1 MIAWM
6 IALSLMVIQV
16 LNLCTILVMIFRR
29 RDEPIYI
36 IAWTMIMTFIPF
48 IGFLLYLLFG
58 HGPIIKEKRTFLDAI
73 EEHYYQQAVDSQL
86 EMMDSVST
94 IPSSYMSLIKFNLN
108 YNRSI
113 LTRHNTLEY
122 FSDANHKYERLLSDI
137 EQAQDTINVLY
148 FIIRG
153 DESGKALI
161 KTLAKK
167 AREGVKVRLV
177 YDDGGSFMTP
187 SSVFKPLKEAGG
199 TVVKHYPAKFKIFT
213 LNWNYRNHRK
223 IVVIDGTIAYLGGM
237 NIGDEYLSK
246 NPKFTPWRDAHLRV
260 TGGVVQLLQL
270 RFFKDYAAV
279 IEDVS
284 DLNEVESNIER
295 YFRSVSLD
303 EDETFMQLVCDGPDQ
318 KTDHMRAAYIK
329 LIMTA
334 KKSIWIQSPYF
345 IPDSEFL
352 HVLKIAAHSG
362 IDVKIM
368 IPVIPDNHFVHRTT
382 TSYIKELLEAGIEV
396 YFYEGFLH
404 SKIIIIDQEMATVG
418 SVNMDVR
425 SFSINFEL
433 AAFIYNDTMAKQLV
447 EQFKFDQKD
456 CRRLDFEYE
465 QSKSWFMKAEES
477 VYRLLSM
484 LM

>member
-1 MIAWM
+1 MLAWI
-6 IALSLMVIQV
+6 IALSLLVIQIV
-16 LNLCTILVMIFRR
+16 NLCTILIMIFRR

-36 IAWTMIMTFIPF
+36 IAWTMIMTIIPF

-58 HGPIIKEKRTFLDAI
+58 HGPIIKKKRTFLDEI
-73 EEHYYQQAVDSQL
+73 EELGYQEAVDSQL
-86 EMMDSVST
+86 EMIEQTSANHCPYT
-94 IPSSYMSLIKFNLN
+94 SLIQFNLN
-108 YNRSI
+108 YNKSV
-113 LTRHNTLEY
+113 LTRYNRLTY
-122 FSDANHKYERLLSDI
+122 FSDANDKYEQLIKDI
-137 EQAQDTINVLY
+137 EQATDTINVLY

-153 DESGKALI
+153 DESGKVLI
-161 KTLAKK
+161 EALAKK
-167 AREGVKVRLV
+167 AKQGVKVRLV
-177 YDDGGSFMTP
+177 YDDGGSFLTP

-199 TVVKHYPAKFKIFT
+199 IVVKHYPAKFKIFT

-223 IVVIDGTIAYLGGM
+223 IVVIDGKIGYLGGM

-246 NPKFTPWRDAHLRV
+246 NPKYTPWRDAHLRV
-260 TGGVVQLLQL
+260 TGEMVQLLQL

-279 IEDVS
+279 IEEAS
-284 DLNEVESNIER
+284 DLNEVEQQMDR
-295 YFRSVSLD
+295 YFPPISS
-303 EDETFMQLVCDGPDQ
+303 EEEEIYMQLVCDGPDQ
-318 KTDHMRAAYIK
+318 RTDHMRAAYIK

-352 HVLKIAAHSG
+352 HVLKIASHSG
-362 IDVKIM
+362 LDVKIM

-382 TSYIKELLEAGIEV
+382 TSYIKELLEADIEV

-404 SKIIIIDQEMATVG
+404 SKVFIIDEEMATVG

-433 AAFIYNDTMAKQLV
+433 AAFIYHEKMTSELV
-447 EQFKFDQKD
+447 KQFKADQLNCQK
-456 CRRLDFEYE
+456 LDWDYE

>member
-1 MIAWM
+1 MLAWI
-6 IALSLMVIQV
+6 IALSLLVIQMI
-16 LNLCTILVMIFRR
+16 NLCTILIMIFRR

-58 HGPIIKEKRTFLDAI
+58 HGPIIKKKRTFLDEI
-73 EEHYYQQAVDSQL
+73 EELGYQEAVDSQL
-86 EMMDSVST
+86 EMVEQTSANYFPYT
-94 IPSSYMSLIKFNLN
+94 SLIEFNLN
-108 YNRSI
+108 YNKSV
-113 LTRHNTLEY
+113 LTRYNSLTY
-122 FSDANHKYERLLSDI
+122 FSDANDKYEQLMKDI
-137 EQAQDTINVLY
+137 EQATDTIHVLY

-153 DESGKALI
+153 DHSGKALI
-161 KTLAKK
+161 EALTKK
-167 AREGVKVRLV
+167 AKQGVKVRLV
-177 YDDGGSFMTP
+177 YDDGGSFLTP
-187 SSVFKPLKEAGG
+187 SSVFRPLKEAGG
-199 TVVKHYPAKFKIFT
+199 IVVKHYPAKFKIFT

-223 IVVIDGTIAYLGGM
+223 IVVIDGKIGYFGGM

-246 NPKFTPWRDAHLRV
+246 NPKYTPWRDAHLRV
-260 TGGVVQLLQL
+260 KGEMVKLLQL
-270 RFFKDYAAV
+270 RFLKDYAAV
-279 IEDVS
+279 IEEVA
-284 DLNEVESNIER
+284 DLDEVEQQIDR
-295 YFRSVSLD
+295 YFPPISS
-303 EDETFMQLVCDGPDQ
+303 EEEEMYMQLVCDGPDQ

-329 LIMTA
+329 LIMSA

-352 HVLKIAAHSG
+352 HVLKIASHSG
-362 IDVKIM
+362 LDVKIM

-382 TSYIKELLEAGIEV
+382 TSYIKELLEANIEV

-404 SKIIIIDQEMATVG
+404 SKVFIIDEEMATVG

-433 AAFIYNDTMAKQLV
+433 AAFIYHEKMTSELV
-447 EQFKFDQKD
+447 KQFKTDQLNCQK
-456 CRRLDFEYE
+456 LDWNYE

>member
-1 MIAWM
+1 MLAWI
-6 IALSLMVIQV
+6 IALSLLVIQMI
-16 LNLCTILVMIFRR
+16 NLCTILIMIFRR

-58 HGPIIKEKRTFLDAI
+58 HGPIIKKKRTFLDEI
-73 EEHYYQQAVDSQL
+73 EELGYQEAVDSQL
-86 EMMDSVST
+86 EMVEQTSANYFPYT
-94 IPSSYMSLIKFNLN
+94 SLIEFNLN
-108 YNRSI
+108 YNKSV
-113 LTRHNTLEY
+113 LTRYNSLTY
-122 FSDANHKYERLLSDI
+122 FSDANDKYEQLMKDI
-137 EQAQDTINVLY
+137 EQATDTIHVLY

-153 DESGKALI
+153 DHSGKALI
-161 KTLAKK
+161 EALTKK
-167 AREGVKVRLV
+167 AKQGVKVRLV
-177 YDDGGSFMTP
+177 YDDGGSFLTP

-199 TVVKHYPAKFKIFT
+199 IVVKHYPAKFKIFT

-223 IVVIDGTIAYLGGM
+223 IVVIDGKIGYFGGM

-246 NPKFTPWRDAHLRV
+246 NPKYTPWRDAHLRV
-260 TGGVVQLLQL
+260 KGEMVKLLQL
-270 RFFKDYAAV
+270 RFLKDYAAV
-279 IEDVS
+279 IEEVA
-284 DLNEVESNIER
+284 DLEEVEQQIDR
-295 YFRSVSLD
+295 YFPPISS
-303 EDETFMQLVCDGPDQ
+303 EEEEMYMQLVCDGPDQ

-329 LIMTA
+329 LIMSA

-352 HVLKIAAHSG
+352 HVLKIASHSG
-362 IDVKIM
+362 LDVKIM

-382 TSYIKELLEAGIEV
+382 TSYIKELLEANIEV

-404 SKIIIIDQEMATVG
+404 SKVFIIDEEMATVG

-433 AAFIYNDTMAKQLV
+433 AAFIYHEKMTSELV
-447 EQFKFDQKD
+447 NQFKTDQLNCQK
-456 CRRLDFEYE
+456 LDWNYE